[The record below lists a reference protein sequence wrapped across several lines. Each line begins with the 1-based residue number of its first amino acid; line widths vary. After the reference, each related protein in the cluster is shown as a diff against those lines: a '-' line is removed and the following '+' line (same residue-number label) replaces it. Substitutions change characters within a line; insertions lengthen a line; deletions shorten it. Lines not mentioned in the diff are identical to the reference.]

1 MSSFDHHT
9 DWVNDIVLCK
19 NSSIRELGESK
30 VGIHGD
36 YGSCW
41 VWVGK
46 GREGLGR
53 RRENQFSSFS
63 VSVLSASSDTT
74 LKVWNVPK
82 ATCLS
87 TLKNHKDYVRC
98 LAYSSARDIAASAG
112 LDKIISIWD
121 VNMLTELSSLNNTV
135 TS

>member
-19 NSSIRELGESK
+19 NSSIRELLGRAK
-30 VGIHGD
+30 
-36 YGSCW
+36 W
-41 VWVGK
+41 VSMETMVLAGL
-46 GREGLGR
+46 GREGVGR